1 MLLTALGREISRS
14 APQPSNIRL
23 ETAVNLSGRCTRS
36 SAAQPE
42 KANAPISVIVSGRKT
57 LRNACPSAVSAGGS
71 VTKERLASFSSPIS
85 AGGASPSAAN
95 AFSATAMTGS
105 PSISAGICSSAQR
118 PCSFS
123 ALRRPLFFRILF
135 VWTNSL
141 LPLEF
146 SFLSYTLCLSAF
158 AIFSCFLPV
167 HSVHFVY
174 PLSTLFHTVSIIF
187 SLQQTVNF
195 GIKKPSEKE
204 GLRSRNPDFDLI
216 ISGLLSEPLQSL

>member
-1 MLLTALGREISRS
+1 M
-14 APQPSNIRL
+14 
-23 ETAVNLSGRCTRS
+23 
-36 SAAQPE
+36 
-42 KANAPISVIVSGRKT
+42 VSGRKT

-85 AGGASPSAAN
+85 AWGASFSAAN
-95 AFSATAMTGS
+95 ALSATAMTAVRQS
-105 PSISAGICSSAQR
+105 WQEHAAPHSDHAA
-118 PCSFS
+118 FS
-123 ALRRPLFFRILF
+123 APRRPLFFRILS

-146 SFLSYTLCLSAF
+146 SFLPSNLCLSAF

-187 SLQQTVNF
+187 SLKQTVNF
-195 GIKKPSEKE
+195 GIKKPSKKE
-204 GLRSRNPDFDLI
+204 GLSSRNPNFDLI